1 MKRLDLLFAGALSIL
16 ASFVAVEAYGMRDRG
31 EERHLVK
38 AAGSNAVVAVSDDS
52 EGRPQRRASAA
63 RGETRARGER
73 SDRGQR
79 GEPRTPLT
87 DAEREQ
93 HVAEIR
99 TRLELSGGGTYI
111 GEVLAAHDSAL
122 ARWPDRRGDP
132 LRVWIQPIARI
143 RDWSPASVSIVRE
156 AFLEWTETGIPLSF
170 TFVLD
175 SASADVRV
183 TWIDRFNESIS
194 GKTLWSHDD
203 YWSIL
208 EAGIVLAVHHRTGE
222 ALDAAATRAIALHE
236 VGHLI
241 GLDHTTDTTSIMTP
255 RVRVK
260 ALSAADRATAQLLY
274 QLPSGPIGNGQAGA
288 RSIRR

>member
-1 MKRLDLLFAGALSIL
+1 MKRLDLLFAAALGIL
-16 ASFVAVEAYGMRDRG
+16 ASFVAVEAYGMRG
-31 EERHLVK
+31 GAGTRHVVG
-38 AAGSNAVVAVSDDS
+38 AAGANARVSEPEDGETRS
-52 EGRPQRRASAA
+52 ARRGATEAGAA
-63 RGETRARGER
+63 RGRGGRGGRGER
-73 SDRGQR
+73 
-79 GEPRTPLT
+79 GE
-87 DAEREQ
+87 AGERRAR

-99 TRLELSGGGTYI
+99 TRLELSAAGTYI

-143 RDWSPASVSIVRE
+143 QDWSPASVSIVRE

-175 SASADVRV
+175 SASANVRV

-194 GKTLWSHDD
+194 GKTLWTHDD
-203 YWSIL
+203 YWTIM

-222 ALDAAATRAIALHE
+222 ALDASATRAIALHE

-260 ALSAADRATAQLLY
+260 ALSAVDRATAQLLY

-288 RSIRR
+288 RSVRR

>member
-1 MKRLDLLFAGALSIL
+1 MKRLDLLFAAALSIL
-16 ASFVAVEAYGMRDRG
+16 AAFVAVEAYGVRG
-31 EERHLVK
+31 RSNERHMVR
-38 AAGSNAVVAVSDDS
+38 AAGS
-52 EGRPQRRASAA
+52 SAA
-63 RGETRARGER
+63 VRAAPDSGAR
-73 SDRGQR
+73 SSSGNADQHADARR
-79 GEPRTPLT
+79 RSNRPEKRTPLSE
-87 DAEREQ
+87 AERKR
-93 HVAEIR
+93 HVEEIR
-99 TRLELSGGGTYI
+99 TRLELSAGGTYI

-143 RDWSPASVSIVRE
+143 RDWSPAAVSIVRE
-156 AFLEWTETGIPLSF
+156 AFLEWMDAGIPLSF

-183 TWIDRFNESIS
+183 TWTDRFNESIS

-208 EAGIVLAVHHRTGE
+208 EAGIVLAVHHRSGE

-288 RSIRR
+288 RSVRR

>member
-1 MKRLDLLFAGALSIL
+1 MKRLDLLFAASLSVL
-16 ASFVAVEAYGMRDRG
+16 ASFVAVEAYGMRGRG
-31 EERHLVK
+31 GERHVVR
-38 AAGSNAVVAVSDDS
+38 AAGANAVEVAPE
-52 EGRPQRRASAA
+52 EGEAGPGRRRANGTDHA
-63 RGETRARGER
+63 RVRGER
-73 SDRGQR
+73 PER
-79 GEPRTPLT
+79 RTPLT
-87 DAEREQ
+87 EAERER

-99 TRLELSGGGTYI
+99 TRLELSAAGTYI

-122 ARWPDRRGDP
+122 ARWPDRRGNP
-132 LRVWIQPIARI
+132 LRVWIQPMARI
-143 RDWSPASVSIVRE
+143 RDWSPASVAIVRE
-156 AFLEWTETGIPLSF
+156 AFLEWTETGIPLAF

-203 YWSIL
+203 YWTIL
-208 EAGIVLAVHHRTGE
+208 EAGIVLAVHHRTGD
-222 ALDAAATRAIALHE
+222 ALEAAATRAIALHE

-288 RSIRR
+288 RGLRR

>member
-1 MKRLDLLFAGALSIL
+1 MKRLDLLFAAALSIL
-16 ASFVAVEAYGMRDRG
+16 ASFVAVEAYGMRGRAG
-31 EERHLVK
+31 ARHVVR
-38 AAGSNAVVAVSDDS
+38 AAGANAPGVAPGEGEPRPEGDDVGARRGAP
-52 EGRPQRRASAA
+52 GRAERAA
-63 RGETRARGER
+63 RPER
-73 SDRGQR
+73 
-79 GEPRTPLT
+79 RTPLT
-87 DAEREQ
+87 EAERER

-99 TRLELSGGGTYI
+99 KRLERSAAGTYI

-132 LRVWIQPIARI
+132 LRVWIQPMTRI

-156 AFLEWTETGIPLSF
+156 AFLEWTDTGIPLAFS
-170 TFVLD
+170 FVLD

-183 TWIDRFNESIS
+183 TWTDRFSEPIS

-203 YWSIL
+203 YWTIL

-260 ALSAADRATAQLLY
+260 ALSDADRATAQLLY
-274 QLPSGPIGNGQAGA
+274 QLPSGPIGNGHAGA
-288 RSIRR
+288 RSVRR